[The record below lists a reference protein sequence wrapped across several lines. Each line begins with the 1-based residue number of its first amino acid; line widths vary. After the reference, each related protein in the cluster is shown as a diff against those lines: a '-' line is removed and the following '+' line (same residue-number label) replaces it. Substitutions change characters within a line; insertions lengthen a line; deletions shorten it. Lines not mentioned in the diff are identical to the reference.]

1 MSVSKILVVDDEKNI
16 VELLRINLE
25 RFGYEVISAYTGME
39 AITLISLEKPD
50 LILLDIMLPDSDGIK
65 ICSMIRSNERT
76 MNIPIIM
83 VSAKR
88 EEEDKIEGLRAGADD
103 YITKP
108 FSVKEIDARIQSV
121 LRRSNK
127 GNLDIDQPEVLG
139 NNDLVINKEK
149 YEVLKGQNKIDLTLS
164 EFKLLSKI
172 FENPN
177 KVYTREELIDVISSD
192 KEKADIRTIDVH
204 IRNIRKKIESENDE
218 FIETVRGIGYRV
230 K

>member
-1 MSVSKILVVDDEKNI
+1 M
-16 VELLRINLE
+16 
-25 RFGYEVISAYTGME
+25 
-39 AITLISLEKPD
+39 
-50 LILLDIMLPDSDGIK
+50 
-65 ICSMIRSNERT
+65 
-76 MNIPIIM
+76 
-83 VSAKR
+83 
-88 EEEDKIEGLRAGADD
+88 
-103 YITKP
+103 
-108 FSVKEIDARIQSV
+108 
-121 LRRSNK
+121 
-127 GNLDIDQPEVLG
+127 
-139 NNDLVINKEK
+139 
-149 YEVLKGQNKIDLTLS
+149 TLS